1 MTPLVAG
8 GVLSF
13 TQIGSGMVGAVF
25 ALAYPIFFMRDWAIP
40 VEQRGARIQNA
51 VVGAVCTIMGIVAV
65 NCAMLPLMGS
75 NVAFVILIAAQ
86 AGVDSI
92 FLPKFMEISD
102 PSINDEARL
111 VKADEFKWCYMTC
124 VFGGAALGWL
134 MAYFGYGHTVVALT
148 MAGCIT
154 LVFYVPQL
162 LEFAVDG
169 QTRRISPE
177 NAPDSIAMGVAVF
190 SGLMSVSME
199 PNTLE
204 IVTACIAIVRFAIWS
219 PMNLICLV
227 QTWARIRNL
236 FTQRWSGTAAPL
248 VVGAAIAHWQV
259 GYGVVGFALAVAYP
273 TLFIRDLEIASNQGW
288 DRNDQ
293 EGKGRTTFFSLN
305 FVRKEMKRAC
315 AEAGVTPF
323 TPHCLRGG
331 GATTSIEE
339 GTPVEQ
345 STSMKFGESILFA
358 LCAVTP
364 LLVGLFLG
372 ITNIGF
378 AIVSAVFAVAYPIF
392 FMRDLAIPS
401 DQRGDRIQSAVVV
414 AVCGIV
420 GIFAVQCAMVP
431 VMGYQV
437 AFLVMMAAQS
447 GADYFFISNF
457 VEFSNCHLNNQDRLS
472 KIATHQ
478 NEYWQFVCGLSGY
491 SLLLVV
497 TGAARRVE
505 RSSSLLLSS
514 SFSLPMTGGERIKF
528 RLLFLSIKIRARI
541 LIDEREF
548 VIFWRRMKRKG
559 GGNRNFD
566 YKYVAKDIVD
576 LHDANENLLI
586 FATRIDEIIF
596 PNERHLRLEMRDPR
610 KVKWLYET
618 VLGMAVFGVVYMAFW
633 VLHLFKADPVSP
645 DYRPLIARSFNA
657 AGGAGFF
664 AIGLTLM
671 MTTEMLMPGCCRSC
685 RHLDRYDHRMS
696 SQNLD
701 QNQLK
706 LLITVAV
713 ILVTSTSME
722 WLQLASYAL
731 APLAGAAI
739 GYWHTGFELVGCVFA
754 VAYPIFFMRDLAIP
768 SDQRGDRIW
777 NAIKIVLEAVAVIY
791 VIHFAI
797 PPLIHDHSALRT
809 LLIAAQA
816 GADFYFI
823 EDFVRIID
831 PSITDHQRRVIIA
844 KHEREF
850 PRGVAIFVFFGC
862 LTEVIENGQAV
873 VALTEF
879 GLIYMAY
886 WMFDLFQNH
895 NFHFLTE
902 EASINAADVGGLC
915 GFVLTYLWPKEMLGK
930 FVFVVTA
937 IRCVLWLVMI
947 VRCLTFAPL
956 LAGAAIGHL
965 HTGFEVV
972 GCFLAMAYPVL
983 FSCDLMIPS
992 DQRADRAKSAFW
1004 IAVGTVV
1011 LIYVTRFTIAPAID
1025 DELATLIMISA
1036 RSGADFFFLPDFM
1049 KISDDRV
1056 PSNLRNKYTATL
1068 CVHAFVV
1075 VVFVV
1080 FAVSVS
1086 LCLAAYLTTAGA
1098 MQACL
1103 VSFAG
1108 IVMTAWLPQLVPRIR
1123 WVPVVRMHGS
1133 MGAVNPGQD
1142 DDDDDDTPNYKEL
1155 EQYALGVAA
1164 KTAVGAAA
1172 LEAVTMVVF
1181 GVSIGMLVT
1190 AARTVVWVP
1199 MIVLKMC
1206 VSNEFI
1212 GRSLH
1217 VSRLRN
1223 RAMQQTEE
1231 ECPVCPDCWFHR
1243 RNLFWLKE
1251 ESLYLYEGVV
1261 DCLMVAGIPRE
1272 LVREMHEPTL
1282 ERRWY
1287 ETQAA
1292 IRLCRLEARLRPMH
1306 RDFIAHLNVILRRV
1320 EHTLDLCRPGIAA

>member
-1 MTPLVAG
+1 
-8 GVLSF
+8 
-13 TQIGSGMVGAVF
+13 
-25 ALAYPIFFMRDWAIP
+25 
-40 VEQRGARIQNA
+40 
-51 VVGAVCTIMGIVAV
+51 
-65 NCAMLPLMGS
+65 
-75 NVAFVILIAAQ
+75 
-86 AGVDSI
+86 
-92 FLPKFMEISD
+92 
-102 PSINDEARL
+102 
-111 VKADEFKWCYMTC
+111 
-124 VFGGAALGWL
+124 
-134 MAYFGYGHTVVALT
+134 
-148 MAGCIT
+148 
-154 LVFYVPQL
+154 
-162 LEFAVDG
+162 
-169 QTRRISPE
+169 
-177 NAPDSIAMGVAVF
+177 
-190 SGLMSVSME
+190 
-199 PNTLE
+199 
-204 IVTACIAIVRFAIWS
+204 
-219 PMNLICLV
+219 
-227 QTWARIRNL
+227 
-236 FTQRWSGTAAPL
+236 
-248 VVGAAIAHWQV
+248 
-259 GYGVVGFALAVAYP
+259 
-273 TLFIRDLEIASNQGW
+273 
-288 DRNDQ
+288 
-293 EGKGRTTFFSLN
+293 
-305 FVRKEMKRAC
+305 
-315 AEAGVTPF
+315 
-323 TPHCLRGG
+323 
-331 GATTSIEE
+331 
-339 GTPVEQ
+339 
-345 STSMKFGESILFA
+345 
-358 LCAVTP
+358 
-364 LLVGLFLG
+364 
-372 ITNIGF
+372 
-378 AIVSAVFAVAYPIF
+378 
-392 FMRDLAIPS
+392 
-401 DQRGDRIQSAVVV
+401 
-414 AVCGIV
+414 
-420 GIFAVQCAMVP
+420 
-431 VMGYQV
+431 
-437 AFLVMMAAQS
+437 
-447 GADYFFISNF
+447 
-457 VEFSNCHLNNQDRLS
+457 
-472 KIATHQ
+472 
-478 NEYWQFVCGLSGY
+478 
-491 SLLLVV
+491 
-497 TGAARRVE
+497 
-505 RSSSLLLSS
+505 
-514 SFSLPMTGGERIKF
+514 
-528 RLLFLSIKIRARI
+528 
-541 LIDEREF
+541 
-548 VIFWRRMKRKG
+548 
-559 GGNRNFD
+559 
-566 YKYVAKDIVD
+566 
-576 LHDANENLLI
+576 
-586 FATRIDEIIF
+586 
-596 PNERHLRLEMRDPR
+596 
-610 KVKWLYET
+610 
-618 VLGMAVFGVVYMAFW
+618 MAVFGVVYMAFW

-671 MTTEMLMPGCCRSC
+671 MTTEMLM
-685 RHLDRYDHRMS
+685 
-696 SQNLD
+696 Q
-701 QNQLK
+701 
-706 LLITVAV
+706 
-713 ILVTSTSME
+713 
-722 WLQLASYAL
+722 
-731 APLAGAAI
+731 
-739 GYWHTGFELVGCVFA
+739 LVGCVFA

-831 PSITDHQRRVIIA
+831 P
-844 KHEREF
+844 
-850 PRGVAIFVFFGC
+850 C
-862 LTEVIENGQAV
+862 QAV

-886 WMFDLFQNH
+886 WMFDLFQNQ
-895 NFHFLTE
+895 
-902 EASINAADVGGLC
+902 ASINAADVGGLC

-1231 ECPVCPDCWFHR
+1231 ECP
-1243 RNLFWLKE
+1243 

-1306 RDFIAHLNVILRRV
+1306 RDFIAHLNVSTSAYQEVTNSLAAGEPREQVRAARERTLVVMRNITEKTVRLCEQGMPSLAGISAKCRKYGWLYLDVWFGYQVANQLDWLITLLINTGIFEIFGDFDPLLIASCAKFLFVMVWSRCIAPYLHDFSQTKECPECSGCKLYREVLEEMGPLARSFHQDVVAWLAAGIDREQSPLELVIVVMKLTLKKCEKEVKKLPIHAEFITEMEEIVRIL
-1320 EHTLDLCRPGIAA
+1320 EQTLIFCRPANISIMSPRKRKCT